1 MLARIYQPAR
11 NAMQS
16 GQAKTRYWV
25 LEFEPEDARDLDPL
39 MGWTSS
45 DDMNSQVRMRFDSQ
59 EAAVEFAEAHGIPFQ
74 LQKAHKRKPNVRPA
88 GYGENFAANRKTV
101 WTH

>member
-11 NAMQS
+11 SAMQS
-16 GQAKTRYWV
+16 GQAKTRNWV
-25 LEFEPEDARDLDPL
+25 LEFAPASARKVEPM

-45 DDMNSQVRMRFDSQ
+45 NDMNAQVRLSFESR
-59 EAAVEFAEAHGIPFQ
+59 EAAIDYARARGIAYQ
-74 LQKAHKRKPNVRPA
+74 VSETHKRKPIVRNG
-88 GYGENFAANRKTV
+88 GYGENFASDRRAV